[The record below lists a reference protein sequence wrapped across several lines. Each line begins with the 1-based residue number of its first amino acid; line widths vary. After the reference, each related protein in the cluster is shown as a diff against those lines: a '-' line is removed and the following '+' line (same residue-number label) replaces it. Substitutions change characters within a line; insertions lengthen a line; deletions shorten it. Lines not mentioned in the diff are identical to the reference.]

1 MPQPNIIAIDGPAAS
16 GKTTIGVILA
26 KDLGYICLDTGIMYR
41 AVTQAALDSEIPIED
56 ESAVTALA
64 ETIRIDVLP
73 PSVQDTRAFDVVVD
87 GKDVTWQIRS
97 PEVNK
102 YVSPVSAYKGVRAA
116 MTLQQR
122 RIGQNGKIVM
132 LGRDI
137 GSVVLPDADLKIY
150 LDASVEER
158 ARRRY
163 KELCE
168 RGMPV
173 SFEEILESLKIRDLI
188 DSTRAFAPLTI
199 PENAHVIDTDDL
211 SIDEVVQKI
220 KEIMDHV

>member
-1 MPQPNIIAIDGPAAS
+1 MPKPNIIAIDGPAAS

-26 KDLGYICLDTGIMYR
+26 RDLGYICLDTGIMYR
-41 AVTQAALDSEIPIED
+41 AVTQAALDRDIPIAD

-64 ETIRIDVLP
+64 ETVRIDVLP
-73 PSVQDTRAFDVVVD
+73 PSVEDTRAFDVMVD
-87 GKDVTWQIRS
+87 GMDVTWQIRS

-211 SIDEVVQKI
+211 SIEEVVQKI
-220 KEIMDHV
+220 KEIMNHV

>member
-26 KDLGYICLDTGIMYR
+26 RDLGYICLDTGIMYR
-41 AVTQAALDSEIPIED
+41 AVTQAALDREIPIED

-163 KELCE
+163 KELCV